1 MDGGQKKEWRKKKN
15 EREISWGECPLHYAH
30 LFASLGFSYTS
41 GFFFLIDFFCCSCRL
56 VTISGGAAKM
66 MHKQDSSASPWL
78 AGQGTITTNFSQPR
92 TPTATTKVRHVRP
105 RRRCA
110 LCHVT
115 ISHIVEWGEKC
126 EWRYLNLTLKTK
138 YAPPSPPFPIGSSP
152 HHVMRRK
159 KAREPSF
166 RRSQLH

>member
-1 MDGGQKKEWRKKKN
+1 MDGGQKKEWRKKKKWKRN
-15 EREISWGECPLHYAH
+15 KLRWVSAPLCTSIR
-30 LFASLGFSYTS
+30 LFRLLVHKW
-41 GFFFLIDFFCCSCRL
+41 FFLIDFFCCSCRL

-138 YAPPSPPFPIGSSP
+138 YAPPSPPFPICSSP